1 MTREE
6 TKMPSPLLLPLT
18 SIEEE
23 LEAAFDDDDDDESL
37 FSIDFN
43 FNFKDSF
50 KDSFKEKEE
59 AVPYYYHV
67 AVGGQKSESSMDALL
82 WALSHTAVTH
92 DHDQSSVILVFVH
105 VFAPIRYVPSPLGML
120 PKNSVNT
127 IMMENWMAL
136 ERDRRRKLL
145 DKYVN
150 ACSSAKV
157 KTEIML
163 IESDTVAKAILELI
177 PTQNIRNLVV
187 GTTKSS
193 LRKLRSKKGSGIAS
207 QILQNAPETSCNIK
221 IICKGKEVIDDTVF
235 TGSTSS
241 RSSNAN
247 SLSTQDEDDH
257 QEQRISTDYNKH
269 EYSRPEAKSPSS
281 LNGYKEMWWGK
292 SKSSQITA

>member
-1 MTREE
+1 
-6 TKMPSPLLLPLT
+6 
-18 SIEEE
+18 
-23 LEAAFDDDDDDESL
+23 
-37 FSIDFN
+37 
-43 FNFKDSF
+43 
-50 KDSFKEKEE
+50 
-59 AVPYYYHV
+59 
-67 AVGGQKSESSMDALL
+67 
-82 WALSHTAVTH
+82 
-92 DHDQSSVILVFVH
+92 
-105 VFAPIRYVPSPLGML
+105 ML

>member
-1 MTREE
+1 MTA
-6 TKMPSPLLLPLT
+6 
-18 SIEEE
+18 IGEE
-23 LEAAFDDDDDDESL
+23 LEQCCFLIVCFWFSSCRSL
-37 FSIDFN
+37 PTMTDLRSHLRASLVTAS
-43 FNFKDSF
+43 KR
-50 KDSFKEKEE
+50 EKREGMMGFGR
-59 AVPYYYHV
+59 
-67 AVGGQKSESSMDALL
+67 AVGFGRRSKWSLARICTGQNG
-82 WALSHTAVTH
+82 V
-92 DHDQSSVILVFVH
+92 
-105 VFAPIRYVPSPLGML
+105 GML

-145 DKYVN
+145 HKYVD

-193 LRKLRSKKGSGIAS
+193 LRKLRFKKGSGIAS

-221 IICKGKEVIDDTVF
+221 IICKGKEVIDDTMF

-281 LNGYKEMWWGK
+281 LNGYKQMWWGK
-292 SKSSQITA
+292 PKSSQITA

>member
-1 MTREE
+1 MTKEE
-6 TKMPSPLLLPLT
+6 TRMPLPLPLALT

-23 LEAAFDDDDDDESL
+23 LEAAYDEEDDDDESL

-43 FNFKDSF
+43 FNFKNNS
-50 KDSFKEKEE
+50 KGEE
-59 AVPYYYHV
+59 EVGPYQYYV

-82 WALSHTAVTH
+82 WTLSHAAVTH
-92 DHDQSSVILVFVH
+92 DHDRSPVIVIVH
-105 VFAPIRYVPSPLGML
+105 VFPPMRFVPSPLS
-120 PKNSVNT
+120 PKMVN
-127 IMMENWMAL
+127 NCMAL

-145 DKYVN
+145 DRYVD

-163 IESDTVAKAILELI
+163 IESDTVAKAILDLI

-187 GTTKSS
+187 GTIESN

-207 QILQNAPETSCNIK
+207 QILRNAPDTSCNIK
-221 IICKGKEVIDDTVF
+221 IIWKGKEVIDDSMF

-247 SLSTQDEDDH
+247 SLSTQDEDDQ
-257 QEQRISTDYNKH
+257 QEIRISTDYNRQ
-269 EYSRPEAKSPSS
+269 EYLRPAVKSPSS
-281 LNGYKEMWWGK
+281 LNGYKSISWGK
-292 SKSSQITA
+292 PKPSQITA